1 MREWVWNIFLMIA
14 ALSFVEIV
22 LPDGSMQKYLKF
34 IFSLMILSVIV
45 YPLGDEK
52 SYEISV
58 FSPAATQ
65 QAQVPVKMDQGILNQ
80 IMGIQ
85 TKQIQEIYNQKQKSL
100 NQDVKPDKIQG
111 ISIPWADIYSND
123 KEEPN

>member
-22 LPDGSMQKYLKF
+22 LPDGGMQKYLKF
-34 IFSLMILSVIV
+34 IFSLMILGVIV

-52 SYEISV
+52 SYQISV
-58 FSPAATQ
+58 FSPISTQ
-65 QAQVPVKMDQGILNQ
+65 QTRESAKMDHGILNQ
-80 IMGIQ
+80 IMDIQ
-85 TKQIQEIYNQKQKSL
+85 TKQIQEVYNEKQKSF